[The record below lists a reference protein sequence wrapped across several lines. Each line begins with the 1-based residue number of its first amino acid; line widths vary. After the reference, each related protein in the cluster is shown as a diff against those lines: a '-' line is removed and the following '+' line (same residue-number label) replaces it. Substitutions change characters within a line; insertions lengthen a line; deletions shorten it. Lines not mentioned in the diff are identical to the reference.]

1 MEIVQILIGSM
12 FSLIAMACVLYLAFR
27 AHTIAGDLTE
37 IKELLKDSKRA
48 SGAAPAAA
56 TEIASLDRAIIASTG
71 AAAASIPTSRHAP
84 GEWPSVMDPDYN
96 VEDISS
102 KPSGS
107 PR

>member
-12 FSLIAMACVLYLAFR
+12 FSLIAMASVLYLAFR

-37 IKELLKDSKRA
+37 IKELLKESKGA
-48 SGAAPAAA
+48 SAPVRS
-56 TEIASLDRAIIASTG
+56 TEIASLDRALAVS
-71 AAAASIPTSRHAP
+71 PTTRHAP

-96 VEDISS
+96 ASEDV